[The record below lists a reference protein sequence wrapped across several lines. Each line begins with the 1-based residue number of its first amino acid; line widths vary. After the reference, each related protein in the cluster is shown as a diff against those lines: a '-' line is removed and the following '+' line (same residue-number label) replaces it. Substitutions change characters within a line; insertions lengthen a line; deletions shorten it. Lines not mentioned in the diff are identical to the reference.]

1 MAGIIT
7 VQGYIVVYMAILL
20 CIGLYWGAKEEQKL
34 FFGEPPDEGGILT
47 K

>member
-1 MAGIIT
+1 MAT
-7 VQGYIVVYMAILL
+7 YTPLL